1 MASRF
6 TAARWA
12 VVSDDGDGRWRLTV
26 TDEADDELG
35 TIGLGVEGSWEPDVE
50 PHVRFVLVQLGLEL
64 AGARPWHD
72 DELGHQRAPVL
83 PLA

>member
-1 MASRF
+1 MSSRF
-6 TAARWA
+6 TTARWA

-26 TDEADDELG
+26 TDEADDDLG

-64 AGARPWHD
+64 AGSRPWQH
-72 DELGHQRAPVL
+72 DELGHHRAPVL